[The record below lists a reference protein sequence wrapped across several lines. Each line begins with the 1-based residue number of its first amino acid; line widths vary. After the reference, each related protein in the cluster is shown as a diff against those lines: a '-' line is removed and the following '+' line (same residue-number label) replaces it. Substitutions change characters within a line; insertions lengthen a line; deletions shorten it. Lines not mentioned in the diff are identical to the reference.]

1 MPRVPKWKMYAERK
15 KQLDEKF
22 HKMHEEQS
30 QKYGM
35 FWVGMNEKLTNL
47 VQREFPEV
55 GFIITEHFPNVP
67 YRKELYRTMLS
78 RIALFM
84 CEEIVKASTPPLTPE
99 EAEREKLLK
108 DAFAFWEDVQKGCK
122 KCGASVKGHMVF
134 PKKGGGPLCKK
145 CAEERKE
152 K

>member
-35 FWVGMNEKLTNL
+35 FWVGMNEKITTL
-47 VQREFPEV
+47 VQSEFPEV
-55 GFIITEHFPNVP
+55 GFIIAEHFPNVP

-78 RIALFM
+78 RIAQFM
-84 CEEIVKASTPPLTPE
+84 CEEIVKASKPKPE
-99 EAEREKLLK
+99 EIAPGITMQDLDSALV
-108 DAFAFWEDVQKGCK
+108 FWRDVQKGCK
-122 KCGASVKGHMVF
+122 KCGASVIGNMTF
-134 PKKGGGPLCKK
+134 PKDGGGPLCKK
-145 CAEERKE
+145 CAAER
-152 K
+152 

>member
-35 FWVGMNEKLTNL
+35 FWVGMNEKVTTL
-47 VQREFPEV
+47 VQSEFPEV
-55 GFIITEHFPNVP
+55 GFIIAEHFPNVP

-78 RIALFM
+78 RIAQFM
-84 CEEIVKASTPPLTPE
+84 CEEIVKASKPAKTPE
-99 EAEREKLLK
+99 EAEREKQLDDALK
-108 DAFAFWEDVQKGCK
+108 FWEDVHKGCK
-122 KCGASVKGHMVF
+122 KCGASVIGNMTF
-134 PKKGGGPLCKK
+134 PKEGGGPLCKK
-145 CAEERKE
+145 CAAER
-152 K
+152 

>member
-1 MPRVPKWKMYAERK
+1 MYAERK

-55 GFIITEHFPNVP
+55 GFIITE
-67 YRKELYRTMLS
+67 
-78 RIALFM
+78 
-84 CEEIVKASTPPLTPE
+84 
-99 EAEREKLLK
+99 
-108 DAFAFWEDVQKGCK
+108 DVQKGCK

-134 PKKGGGPLCKK
+134 PKEGGGPLCYA
-145 CAEERKE
+145 CAEAAREARE